1 MSFFIDPPLLFIV
14 GLLIYFKCN
23 QYARFT
29 KVIISLVVVFIF
41 VFNSV
46 LLYLDIIPCFY
57 PFICYNL
64 NGSEFMFNSNITG
77 ICKQDVPLFIAVLL
91 FALYPL
97 WLYAGYASAKILSKN
112 KSRILKNVKIE

>member
-14 GLLIYFKCN
+14 GFLLYLKCN
-23 QYARFT
+23 KYTRLI

-57 PFICYNL
+57 PFICDNL
-64 NGSEFMFNSNITG
+64 TGSEFMFNSNITG
-77 ICKQDVPLFIAVLL
+77 IYKQDVPLFIVVIL
-91 FALYPL
+91 FFLYPL
-97 WLYAGYASAKILSKN
+97 WLYAGYTSAKILSKN